1 MKKIAFLFVL
11 VFGLTAGCDYIDDPI
26 QGGEGG
32 GGNPTDSLVQKVLVE
47 DYTGHNCPNC
57 PDAATEADNLKA
69 IYGDQV
75 VVVAVHAGFFAQPTS
90 SLPTDFRTTAGEAMN
105 SFFGFLSYPS
115 GMVNRI
121 GYPGQHVL
129 NFQAWPPAVADAL
142 LQTPL
147 VDLNIEADF
156 TGNTITADV
165 EVIYQTDLDGDYAL
179 VLWITE
185 DGIIAPQKNGV
196 ETIPDYEHNHVLRTS
211 LNSTWGDTI
220 SSGPVEVLNPYNKS
234 YSTSWNAEWNEQN
247 CHVVA
252 FLYDMATFEVLQ
264 VEEISL

>member
-26 QGGEGG
+26 QGGDGG

-47 DYTGHNCPNC
+47 DYTGHKCPNC
-57 PDAATEADNLKA
+57 PDAATEAEDLKA

-75 VVVAVHAGFFAQPTS
+75 VIVAVHAGFFASPSTGFE
-90 SLPTDFRTTAGEAMN
+90 TDFTTPEGDAMN
-105 SFFGFLSYPS
+105 GFFGFAAYPT
-115 GMVNRI
+115 GMVNRK

-142 LQTPL
+142 MDEPL
-147 VDLNIEADF
+147 ADLNLTATLE
-156 TGNTITADV
+156 GNIVTADV
-165 EVIYQTDLDGDYAL
+165 EVIYQSALDGAYAA
-179 VLWITE
+179 VVWITE
-185 DGIIAPQKNGV
+185 DGIIAPQVYVGQ
-196 ETIPDYEHNHVLRTS
+196 TIPDYEHNHVLRTS

-220 SSGPVEVLNPYNKS
+220 SSGPVEVLTPYNET